1 MSSIMPPIGFETHDH
16 THCIG
21 DALNAAETLCA
32 KHKLQFTP
40 VRRRVLEI
48 LLERHQ
54 ALGAYEI
61 LDVLAQDGMGS
72 QPPVVYRALD
82 FLVQNGLAHRIEQIN
97 AYAACSHP
105 GQDHVP
111 AFLVCR
117 ECKAVAEAETGLVQG
132 LVQGQLG
139 DAARASGFQIEK
151 VVVEAE
157 GLCPDCNGPT
167 DSSSDGPT
175 E

>member
-1 MSSIMPPIGFETHDH
+1 MPPIGFETHDH
-16 THCIG
+16 SNCIG
-21 DALNAAETLCA
+21 DAMKAAEDLCLER
-32 KHKLQFTP
+32 KLQFTP

-61 LDVLAQDGMGS
+61 LDVLAQDGLGS

-105 GQDHVP
+105 GEDHVP

-117 ECKAVAEAETGLVQG
+117 VCKAVAEAETGLVQG
-132 LVQGQLG
+132 RLG
-139 DAARASGFQIEK
+139 DAARATGFQIEK

-157 GLCPDCNGPT
+157 GLCPDCHGT
-167 DSSSDGPT
+167 AT
-175 E
+175 